1 MKALILSGG
10 YGKRLRP
17 ITNKKPKCLIEI
29 NKKPILQHWLE
40 KLSNIGIKEFLINS
54 HYLHDQVAEFIN
66 KNLNM
71 YNITLVYEKKLQLLP
86 NFCLNPKSQ

>member
-54 HYLHDQVAEFIN
+54 HYLHDQVMFVDVDWII
-66 KNLNM
+66 
-71 YNITLVYEKKLQLLP
+71 YH
-86 NFCLNPKSQ
+86 